1 MESKFVDKLKRL
13 ERDMYE
19 LWDGEASI
27 LQQELWQDWMSE
39 LENDERENRNERC
52 TKN

>member
-1 MESKFVDKLKRL
+1 MYSEFVDKLKKL
-13 ERDMYE
+13 EQEMYE
-19 LWDGEASI
+19 LWDGEALI

-39 LENDERENRNERC
+39 LENDEREKKREKF